1 MDEDDECLGHV
12 QLNDLVLNTHVGIP
26 VCSSSPV
33 ENIHQKISMCRILQ
47 PQFNSCK
54 L

>member
-1 MDEDDECLGHV
+1 MDKDDECLGHV
-12 QLNDLVLNTHVGIP
+12 QLHNSALNTHVGKP

-33 ENIHQKISMCRILQ
+33 ENIHQKISMSGILQ
-47 PQFNSCK
+47 PQFNSWK

>member
-1 MDEDDECLGHV
+1 MDKDDECLGHV
-12 QLNDLVLNTHVGIP
+12 QLHNFVLNAHVGIP

-33 ENIHQKISMCRILQ
+33 ENIHQKISMSRILQ
-47 PQFNSCK
+47 RQFNSWK